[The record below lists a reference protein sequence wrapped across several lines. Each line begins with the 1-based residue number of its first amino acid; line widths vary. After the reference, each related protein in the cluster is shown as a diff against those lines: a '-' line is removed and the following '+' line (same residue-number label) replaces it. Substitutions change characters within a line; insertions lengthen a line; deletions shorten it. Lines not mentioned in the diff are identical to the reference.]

1 MNMETLELIKAE
13 SIAFTGHRDIP
24 VSQME
29 GVRERLKAAI
39 SHAYK
44 HGKHNFYCGMAL
56 GFDRLAAEA
65 IISLKE
71 ELLHV
76 RLVAVVPFRGQSNRW
91 SAIEQRR
98 YRLLLAQADKVVV
111 LSEHYYQGCLLRRN
125 DYMLAHSCGV
135 IAYFDGKPKGGTYY
149 TCGKARDKG
158 MEVVNLY
165 EIGD

>member
-1 MNMETLELIKAE
+1 MLTNMANTIFIVVWLWVLIDWRQKQ
-13 SIAFTGHRDIP
+13 SF
-24 VSQME
+24 
-29 GVRERLKAAI
+29 
-39 SHAYK
+39 
-44 HGKHNFYCGMAL
+44 
-56 GFDRLAAEA
+56 
-65 IISLKE
+65 SLKE

-135 IAYFDGKPKGGTYY
+135 IAYFDGKPKGGTYLY
-149 TCGKARDKG
+149 LWGKPGTKDG
-158 MEVVNLY
+158 
-165 EIGD
+165 GG

>member
-24 VSQME
+24 VSQMD
-29 GVRERLKAAI
+29 GVRERLKAMDSAFI
-39 SHAYK
+39 SSS
-44 HGKHNFYCGMAL
+44 GMAL